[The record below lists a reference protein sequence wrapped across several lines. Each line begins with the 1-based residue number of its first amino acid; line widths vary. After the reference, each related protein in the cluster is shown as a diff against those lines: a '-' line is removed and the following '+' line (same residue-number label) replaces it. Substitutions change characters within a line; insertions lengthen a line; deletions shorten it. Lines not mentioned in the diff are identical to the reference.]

1 MAGIRAF
8 ETADIQQVANLHQ
21 KVFGVTRSPDIGNRY
36 TAYFTD
42 KFLDPVREGA
52 LPSLVF
58 EDENGEIAG
67 FMGIATRWF
76 VIGRRRIRA
85 AVSSQ
90 FIAEPRAR
98 SRLIAVAL
106 LRDFLNGPQDFSFTD
121 EATETSRILWE
132 KLGGSTSVLYSLRWI
147 APLRPTNLLLSNS
160 GSRFGSLVTLAG
172 PVANLLDRIASVLTR
187 RGKLRP
193 QADLRIE
200 PLHAHALA
208 NFMSES
214 IGDMMLHPDYDAV
227 SLRRMLDDAARQSA
241 QGTLQAVL
249 LRSRGR
255 QVAGWYLYCLD
266 RRGTAEVLQ
275 VGYRRGHREEVID
288 HLFNKAR
295 LDGASALAGRM
306 EPHMGTAL
314 ASQLCLLY
322 GRQYSMLVHSRD
334 PEVLNAIHSGKAFI
348 SRLDGEWC
356 LRFC

>member
-8 ETADIQQVANLHQ
+8 EAADIQQVANLHQ
-21 KVFGVTRSPDIGNRY
+21 KVFGVTNSPDIGTRY

-42 KFLDPVREGA
+42 KFLDPVRRGA

-58 EDENGEIAG
+58 EDENGEITG
-67 FMGIATRWF
+67 FIGIASRWF
-76 VIGRRRIRA
+76 MIGSRRIRA
-85 AVSSQ
+85 AVSTQ

-106 LRDFLNGPQDFSFTD
+106 LRDFLKGPQDFSFTD

-132 KLGGSTSVLYSLRWI
+132 RLGGSTSVLHSLHWI
-147 APLRPTNLLLSNS
+147 APLRPTNLLLSRS
-160 GSRFGSLVTLAG
+160 QSRFGSLMTLAG
-172 PVANLLDRIASVLTR
+172 PVANLFDGIASVLTR

-193 QADLRIE
+193 LPDLRIE

-208 NFMSES
+208 NFMSKPS
-214 IGDMMLHPDYDAV
+214 GDMMLHPEYDAA
-227 SLRRMLDDAARQSA
+227 SLGRMLDDAARQNA
-241 QGTLQAVL
+241 QGALQAVL
-249 LRSRGR
+249 LRSGR

-306 EPHMGTAL
+306 EPHMGNAL
-314 ASQLCLLY
+314 ANQLCLLY
-322 GRQYSMLVHSRD
+322 RRQCSMLVHSRD